1 MHLGQLWAVLP
12 QVGFLQ
18 VSDLTSL
25 EGVRIHSVAYDSRR
39 VTPGALFVAIA
50 GTRLNGLQF
59 VADAVRSGAVAVIA
73 EEGVC
78 PRILLAETGPCVPVA
93 LVPDAREALAHV
105 SHAFWRQPS
114 RKLDVI
120 GVTGTNGKTTVSKMV
135 QSILAR
141 RGSSCG
147 FLGTIGYE
155 IGGRRLPAETTTPA
169 SADLARLLQQAVT
182 VGHDSVVMEIS
193 SHGADQ
199 HRVTGTR
206 LKAAA
211 FTNLSRDHQGYHGD
225 MDAYFLAKRRVFEQ
239 LETDRPAVINI
250 ADEAGRRMC
259 AFVRSRGGTVV
270 TCGAEGAD
278 VRAEDVL
285 NEPAGSRFVLHTPAG
300 SSEVRCELP
309 GAFNVEN
316 AATAAAMGIAL
327 DVDLADIVEGLE
339 SLAPVPGRMERFVLP
354 DTDAVV
360 VVDYAHTHVGLANAL
375 EALAEVRDRDPARG
389 RLSVVFGCGGDRDP
403 GRRPRMGRVAS
414 RIADHVIVT
423 SDNPR
428 SEDPFAIIRDILD
441 GVADSAEV
449 EIEPDRAR
457 AIRKAVFDAGAGDMV
472 LIAGKGHEDYQK
484 FKDVTIPFDD
494 RDQVRKAI
502 EARAR
507 NRLQAGVGRARTAAV
522 SL

>member
-25 EGVRIHSVAYDSRR
+25 EGVRINGVAYDSRR
-39 VTPGALFVAIA
+39 VKPGALFVAIP

-73 EEGVC
+73 EESVS
-78 PRILLAETGPCVPVA
+78 PQVLLAETGPCVPVA
-93 LVPDAREALAHV
+93 LVPDAREALALV
-105 SHAFWRQPS
+105 SHAYWRQPS
-114 RKLDVI
+114 RRLGVI
-120 GVTGTNGKTTVSKMV
+120 GVTGTNGKTTVAKMV
-135 QSILAR
+135 QSILTH
-141 RGSSCG
+141 RGRSCG

-155 IGGRRLPAETTTPA
+155 IGGRHLPALTTTPA
-169 SADLARLLQQAVT
+169 SADLASLLQQAVAA
-182 VGHDSVVMEIS
+182 GHDSVVMEIS

-199 HRVTGTR
+199 HRVTGTQLR
-206 LKAAA
+206 AAA
-211 FTNLSRDHQGYHGD
+211 FTNLSRDHMGYHGS
-225 MDAYFLAKRRVFEQ
+225 MDAYFLAKRRVFEA
-239 LETDRPAVINI
+239 LESERPAVINI
-250 ADEAGRRMC
+250 ADEAGRRLQT
-259 AFVRSRGGTVV
+259 FVQARGGAVV
-270 TCGAEGAD
+270 TCGAEGAE
-278 VRAEDVL
+278 VCAEDVQCG
-285 NEPAGSRFVLHTPAG
+285 PAGSRFLLHTPAG
-300 SSEVRCELP
+300 SAAVKCELP
-309 GAFNVEN
+309 GTFNVAN
-316 AATAAAMGIAL
+316 AVTAAAVGFGL
-327 DVDLADIVEGLE
+327 GVELADIVAGIQN
-339 SLAPVPGRMERFVLP
+339 LASVSGRMERFLLP

-375 EALAEVRDRDPARG
+375 EALAEVRDRSPGEG

-414 RIADHVIVT
+414 QIADHVIVT

-428 SEDPFAIIRDILD
+428 SEEPLAIIRDILD
-441 GVADSAEV
+441 GVSDACEV
-449 EIEPDRAR
+449 EIEPDRAC

-484 FKDVTIPFDD
+484 FKDVMIPFDD
-494 RDQVRKAI
+494 RDHVRKAI

-507 NRLQAGVGRARTAAV
+507 NRLQAGVGRVRTAAV